1 MTTCTHVHICKSS
14 HSRVSNFVFS
24 CNHVFNNRTM
34 SRRYEKVKTSSK
46 DDENEDEN
54 TAFIES
60 SMRRVVKRNANIEAA
75 SNKLHALMWIAAD
88 ATLLYATDFFKKCF
102 QDDRVNRAA
111 FNLGV
116 VSLVVFA
123 VLILYA
129 SIWLPYVKRV
139 TIDVQIYAPRLI
151 PVATVFGSI
160 ASLGFM
166 IGLWPV
172 FGFFT
177 PIILSINFFAFIMVS
192 HFLPAI

>member
-1 MTTCTHVHICKSS
+1 
-14 HSRVSNFVFS
+14 
-24 CNHVFNNRTM
+24 M